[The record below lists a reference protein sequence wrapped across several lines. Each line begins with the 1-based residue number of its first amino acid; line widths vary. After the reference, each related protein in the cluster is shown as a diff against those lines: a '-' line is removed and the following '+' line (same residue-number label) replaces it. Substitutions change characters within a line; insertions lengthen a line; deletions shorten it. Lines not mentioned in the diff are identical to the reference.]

1 MFSDITKVFCEIM
14 QNWQETP
21 VTEYLILIEK
31 RLNLL
36 SLELFKTLQNTLSAE
51 HLRATGSE

>member
-1 MFSDITKVFCEIM
+1 M
-14 QNWQETP
+14 QNWQEKS

-31 RLNLL
+31 RLRLF
-36 SLELFKTLQNTLSAE
+36 SLELFKTLQNTLFAE